1 VRVVAVVRAFRIR
14 VTGIVQGVG
23 FRPFVHRV
31 AVLAGVAGYVQN
43 LGGSEVEIHVEGP
56 IDRLARFFT
65 LFAEKLP
72 PPAKIEEF
80 EIEEVKPLNLKGFVI
95 RKSSKRM
102 SRRSMIPPDFA
113 ICRECLAEI
122 LDPKNTRRYRYPF
135 NSCAYCGPRFSMMY
149 SVPYDRENTSMKHFP
164 LCRECVEEYN
174 DLWNE
179 RRYHAQGISCARC
192 GPRVWLTDSKG
203 RVVEVEDPI
212 REAAK
217 LIDQGYIVGVKGLGG
232 FHIAALATDDDVV
245 AELRRRKK
253 RPQKPFAIMALD
265 ADVANKIVYVDD
277 LARQLLESPE
287 SPILL
292 LPVRPGARV
301 SPLVAPG
308 LDTLGVMVAYTGLH
322 YLLLMET
329 RDKYLIMTS
338 GNVHGKPM
346 CIDERCAF
354 DKLSSIVDFFLLHN
368 REIVNRVDDSVV
380 RFTRGRVVLLRRGRG
395 YAPAWIRLRFC
406 LPKTVIAFGAELQN
420 VGGIGFEDKVVLT
433 QHIGDTD
440 DLDTLYELDYYLR
453 WFAKVYRVDP
463 SRSVLVADMH
473 PAYQSRRLAEAW
485 REEYGSEL
493 QLVQHHHAHIVSA
506 MVDWGVGVGERV
518 VGIAMDGV
526 GYGIDGAVWG
536 GEVMLVE
543 YTGFERVGHLA
554 YQPMPGGDAATRY
567 PVRMLIGILSSFLS
581 EEETIELLK
590 RVGALK
596 GLKWGEEE
604 ARIAYRMAR
613 EKSPMTSST
622 GRVLDAVSALLG
634 VCYERTYE
642 GEPAM
647 KLEAFGRRGKL
658 VDSIEAPLRH
668 SNGMLVVDTSS
679 LIESVVNVLGDFD
692 PRDIAYTVMYRIGEA
707 LAKIAISALNRA
719 TIGDALYVSGGAAV
733 NDIIVAGIEDVA
745 RSEGVKV
752 LLPRRVPAGDGGI
765 ALGQVA
771 IVGARLLEERT

>member
-1 VRVVAVVRAFRIR
+1 MVVKAFRIR

-23 FRPFVHRV
+23 FRPFIHRI
-31 AVLAGVAGYVQN
+31 AMLAGVAGYVQN
-43 LGGSEVEIHVEGP
+43 LGGSEVEIYVEGSVEK
-56 IDRLARFFT
+56 LARFFA
-65 LFAEKLP
+65 LFAQKLP
-72 PPAKIEEF
+72 PPARIEEL
-80 EIEEVKPLNLKGFVI
+80 EIEEAKPLNLPDFTI
-95 RKSSKRM
+95 RRSSKRV

-113 ICRECLAEI
+113 ICRDCLAEI
-122 LDPKNTRRYRYPF
+122 LDPNNTRRYRYPF

-149 SVPYDRENTSMKHFP
+149 TTPYDRENTSMRYFS
-164 LCRECVEEYN
+164 LCRECIEEYKN
-174 DLWNE
+174 LWNE

-192 GPRVWLTDSKG
+192 GPRVWLADSRGKTI
-203 RVVEVEDPI
+203 EVDDPI

-253 RPQKPFAIMALD
+253 RPQKPFAIMALNT
-265 ADVANKIVYVDD
+265 DVASKIVYVDE
-277 LARQLLESPE
+277 LARRLLESPE

-292 LPVRPGARV
+292 LPARPGARV

-346 CIDERCAF
+346 CIDEGCAF
-354 DKLSSIVDFFLLHN
+354 SKLSNIVDFFLLHN
-368 REIVNRVDDSVV
+368 REIVNRVDDSVA
-380 RFTRGRVVLLRRGRG
+380 RFTRGRVVLLRRSRG
-395 YAPAWIRLRFC
+395 YAPAWIRLKFR

-433 QHIGDTD
+433 QYIGDTD
-440 DLDTLYELDYYLR
+440 DLDTLYELDNYLR

-463 SRSVLVADMH
+463 SESVLVADMH

-493 QLVQHHHAHIVSA
+493 QLVQHHHAHIVSV
-506 MVDWGVGVGERV
+506 MVDWGVGADERV
-518 VGIAMDGV
+518 VGIAIDGI

-536 GEVMLVE
+536 GEVMLVG
-543 YTGFERVGHLA
+543 YTDFERVGHLA
-554 YQPMPGGDAATRY
+554 YQPMPGGDVATRY
-567 PVRMLIGILSSFLS
+567 PVRMLIGILSNFLS

-590 RVGALK
+590 RVGALR
-596 GLKWGEEE
+596 GLRWGEEE
-604 ARIAYRMAR
+604 ARLAYRMA
-613 EKSPMTSST
+613 KKGSPITSST

-642 GEPAM
+642 GEPAI

-658 VDSIEAPLRH
+658 VDSIEAPLRQ
-668 SNGMLVVDTSS
+668 SDGMLVVDTTS
-679 LIESVVNVLGDFD
+679 LVESAVSVLGDAD

-707 LAKIAISALNRA
+707 LGRIAISALNRA
-719 TIGDALYVSGGAAV
+719 TVGDALYVSGGAAV
-733 NDIIVAGIEDVA
+733 NDIIVAGLEDVA
-745 RSEGVKV
+745 SAENVKIF
-752 LLPRRVPAGDGGI
+752 LPRRIPAGDGGI
-765 ALGQVA
+765 ALGQIAV
-771 IVGARLLEERT
+771 VGARLLEERIW